1 MDRSRTTAGCKP
13 EAPSQWRQ
21 ECHYCTA
28 NSKKTGGTM
37 NNTLFGWSSTTLVLL
52 LAALTGGA
60 LLVALGLGASNA
72 LLWRMGLRNVARRP
86 GQTLIML
93 AGLTLA
99 ATFITASFGLQDSFN
114 QS

>member
-1 MDRSRTTAGCKP
+1 MDRSRMIAGCKP
-13 EAPSQWRQ
+13 EAPSLWRQ
-21 ECHYCTA
+21 ERLHCTA

-37 NNTLFGWSSTTLVLL
+37 DNTLFGWSPTMLALL

-60 LLVALGLGASNA
+60 LLIALGLGANNP
-72 LLWRMGLRNVARRP
+72 LVWRVGLRNVARRP

-99 ATFITASFGLQDSFN
+99 AVF
-114 QS
+114 